1 MSNRR
6 SEGTLVK
13 RSDGRWQGQL
23 QVNGVRRTVYAKT
36 KQAARARLRDLAQ
49 QAAEV
54 SDLPTPGRR
63 TVGDLLDS
71 WLDAAS
77 NLKPSTRAQY
87 RAFADTYVRP
97 ILADTGLERV
107 TPDRLQALYA
117 SLTPSVADKI
127 HRLLH
132 RAFAVAVLW
141 RWLASNPCDRVLKP
155 AYKSERP
162 AVWSRPELETFLTG
176 TEDHWLHPLWVLL
189 LTTGMRLG
197 EALALRWDDVG
208 LGGVALTITGTLHR
222 LDGQWVRESPKT
234 PAAIRTLVLPPAAT
248 DALATQKE
256 QQAGWQEAAGPAWEG
271 ESGWV
276 FTGETGKPLYHS
288 TVQHAL
294 KRECTRLG
302 LPGVTPHGLRHLHAS
317 LLLNEGVP
325 VTAVSARLGHANPN
339 VTMKIY
345 AHALPG
351 QDVQAA
357 QAITRA
363 LGTRHEV
370 VEPDAHESTGR

>member
-1 MSNRR
+1 MSYRR
-6 SEGTLVK
+6 GEGSIVK

-23 QVNGVRRTVYAKT
+23 QINGVRRTVYART
-36 KQAARARLRDLAQ
+36 KQEARARLRELSQ
-49 QAAEV
+49 QAAEI
-54 SDLPTPGRR
+54 SELPNPGRR

-87 RAFADTYVRP
+87 RQFADTYVRP
-97 ILADTGLERV
+97 VLGNTGLERV
-107 TPDRLQALYA
+107 TPDRLQTLYA
-117 SLTPSVADKI
+117 SLTPAVADKI

-155 AYKSERP
+155 SYTSKRP
-162 AVWSRPELETFLTG
+162 AVWRRPELETFLTG
-176 TEDHWLHPLWVLL
+176 TKDHWLYPLWVLL
-189 LTTGMRLG
+189 LASGMRLG
-197 EALALRWDDVG
+197 EALALRWEDIG
-208 LGGVALTITGTLHR
+208 LGGVALTVTGTLHR
-222 LDGQWVRESPKT
+222 LDGDWTRDSPKT
-234 PAAIRTLVLPPAAT
+234 PSAIRTIVLPALAT
-248 DALATQKE
+248 DALAAQKE
-256 QQAGWQEAAGPAWEG
+256 QQAGWRETAGTAWEAD
-271 ESGWV
+271 SGWV
-276 FTGETGKPLYHS
+276 FTGQTGKPLFHS

-294 KRECTRLG
+294 KRECARLG
-302 LPGVTPHGLRHLHAS
+302 LPAVTPHGLRHLHAS

-325 VTAVSARLGHANPN
+325 VTTVSARLGHANPN

-357 QAITRA
+357 QAISRA
-363 LGTRHEV
+363 LGTRQEV
-370 VEPDAHESTGR
+370 VELAAHKGTGT